1 MKINNNITRARTNK
15 VPVCVGTIVLSLLI
29 GGCSVLGRFSTDT
42 TGSTTLSSQTLSTMA
57 PTEPTVETDAPAE
70 TTLPPI
76 NPEAEFVN
84 LLYMELLGRE
94 ATEDE
99 KNNLVYSMDNNSITV
114 NTVVLS
120 VINSS
125 EFESKGY
132 SDETFINIC
141 YKLFMRIIPDVTM
154 QEYWMNL
161 MENGY
166 SRADI
171 IKEFINAEAFRELCS
186 GYGFLPE
193 YDGSSDDFY
202 SSKEAIS
209 NITDMEAV
217 QGIGGYVPSTYA
229 LTEINSALEA
239 LSNRGTKVGFIV
251 LNLQTNQGICY
262 NTDRQFYTA
271 SSIKGPFAVSLAK
284 YNPEAAER
292 WNNTI
297 TNMLVNSDNDAYT
310 ALNDSFRRT
319 YIQQFCEEWGV
330 DPALCVYKYPQLA
343 CKDLALLWVGAYNY
357 FEEDEF
363 GDSIGAIMENPAYS
377 LIHSEFED
385 VYTTRSKAGWEFSDI
400 NSKHNGTTD
409 AGIVYTDHGDYLI
422 VIMSTVPRDIEP
434 LRPLLKALENSINE
448 M

>member
-1 MKINNNITRARTNK
+1 M
-15 VPVCVGTIVLSLLI
+15 PVCVGTIVLSLLI
-29 GGCSVLGRFSTDT
+29 GGCSVLGRFGANT
-42 TGSTTLSSQTLSTMA
+42 TESTTLSSQTLSTMA
-57 PTEPTVETDAPAE
+57 TTEVTSETDAPAE
-70 TTLPPI
+70 TTIPPI
-76 NPEAEFVN
+76 NPKADFVN
-84 LLYMELLGRE
+84 LLYTELLGRE

-99 KNNLVYSMDNNSITV
+99 KNNLVNSMENNSITA
-114 NTVVLS
+114 NSVVLS
-120 VINSS
+120 IVNSS
-125 EFESKGY
+125 EFESMGY

-141 YKLFMRIIPDVTM
+141 YKLFMRNIPDVTM
-154 QEYWMNL
+154 QTYWISL
-161 MENGY
+161 LENGY

-171 IKEFINAEAFRELCS
+171 VKEFINAEPFRELCS

-193 YDGSSDDFY
+193 FDGSSDDFY
-202 SSKEAIS
+202 DSKGTIE
-209 NITDMEAV
+209 NITAMEAV
-217 QGIGGYVPSTYA
+217 QGVGGYIPSSYA
-229 LTEINSALEA
+229 LDEINSALDT
-239 LSNRGTKVGFIV
+239 LSNRGNKVGFIV

-262 NTDRQFYTA
+262 NTERQFYTA

-297 TNMLVNSDNDAYT
+297 TNMLVHSDNDAYT
-310 ALNDSFRRT
+310 SLNDSFRRT
-319 YIQQFCEEWGV
+319 YIQQFCEECGV

-343 CKDLALLWVGAYNY
+343 CKDLALLWVGSYNY

-363 GDSIGAIMENPAYS
+363 GNSIGEIMEKPVYS

-385 VYTTRSKAGWEFSDI
+385 VYTTRSKAGWEYDEN